1 MSVIGKNRNTVV
13 ALGFFDG
20 VHRGH
25 QAVVARA
32 VQLAQAGGFTP
43 CVFTFTTGGATP
55 ESKRGYAA
63 ITTGKV
69 KEKLLR
75 GLGVKEIFCPEFD
88 RFKDLSGEEF
98 VRDLLCGQYGARA
111 ICCGDNFHFGKG
123 ARWNV
128 HDLNCLCKQY
138 GVRLST
144 VPAVLED
151 GVAVSSTRVRE
162 QLAAGNIPA
171 VSALLGRS
179 YGFCFEVVHGR
190 RLGRKIDAPT
200 INQSFPEGF
209 ALPRFGVYA
218 SFAQVGGVLYP
229 AVTNV
234 GVKATVVNDGIPLAE
249 THIAG
254 VSANLYGKMV
264 PVYLVQF
271 QRPEIKF
278 ASIEE
283 LSQNIQQ
290 DIQNAAGICHDFT
303 LQKGKP
309 VLYL

>member
-1 MSVIGKNRNTVV
+1 MGKNKSTSI

-32 VQLAQAGGFTP
+32 VELAGAQGLTP
-43 CVFTFTTGGATP
+43 CVFTFTTGSATP
-55 ESKRGYAA
+55 QSKRGYAA
-63 ITTGKV
+63 ITTGAV

-75 GLGVKEIFCPEFD
+75 GLGITEIICPEFA
-88 RFKDLSGEEF
+88 RFQNLTGEEF
-98 VRDLLCGQYGARA
+98 VRDLLCAEYGARA

-123 ARWNV
+123 ARWGV
-128 HDLNCLCKQY
+128 DDLDSLCKQY
-138 GVRLST
+138 GVQLAI
-144 VPAVLED
+144 VPAVLEND
-151 GVAVSSTRVRE
+151 VAVSSTRVRE

-171 VSALLGRS
+171 VNALLGRS
-179 YGFCFEVVHGR
+179 YAFCFEVAHGR

-200 INQSFPEGF
+200 INQAFPAGF

-218 SFAQVGGVLYP
+218 SFAQVDGVLYP
-229 AVTNV
+229 SVTNI
-234 GVKATVVNDGIPLAE
+234 GVKATVVTGGEPLAE
-249 THIAG
+249 THISG
-254 VSANLYGKMV
+254 VSKDLYGKMV

-271 QRPEIKF
+271 QRPEMKF

-283 LSQNIQQ
+283 LAQNIRQ
-290 DIQNAAGICHDFT
+290 DTQEARSICHDFA
-303 LQKGKP
+303 LQKGQP